1 MNDKAETKATRT
13 VTIRSRQGL
22 HARPASLIA
31 RLSRS
36 FNAKVYLV
44 RDHDRVDATDVI
56 HILALGIMPDE
67 KLRLE
72 AIGAQAEEAAD
83 AVARLITE
91 ELPKI
96 ED

>member
-36 FNAKVYLV
+36 FDAKVYLV

-56 HILALGIMPDE
+56 HILALGVMPDQV
-67 KLRLE
+67 LRLE
-72 AIGAQAEEAAD
+72 AVGAQAEEAAD